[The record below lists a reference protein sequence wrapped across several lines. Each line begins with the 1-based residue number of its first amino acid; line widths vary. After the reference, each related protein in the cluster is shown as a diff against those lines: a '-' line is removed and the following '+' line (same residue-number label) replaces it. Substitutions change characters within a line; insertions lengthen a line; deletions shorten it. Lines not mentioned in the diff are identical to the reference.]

1 MMSDRIESDKKL
13 NEYAG
18 ELIMKFKSPGV
29 STKEK
34 DLAIMQIK
42 RLILNTTTN
51 SNYLTQTFIRYK
63 TNKRKTSIIKIY
75 GE

>member
-34 DLAIMQIK
+34 DLVIMQIK
-42 RLILNTTTN
+42 STN

-63 TNKRKTSIIKIY
+63 PNKRKTSIIKIY

>member
-1 MMSDRIESDKKL
+1 M
-13 NEYAG
+13 N
-18 ELIMKFKSPGV
+18 IMKFKSPGV

-42 RLILNTTTN
+42 STN

-63 TNKRKTSIIKIY
+63 PNKRKTSIIKIY